1 MNGHLD
7 ENTISGFDLLVI
19 EDSPTQAD
27 LLRLMLEKHD
37 FRVRVARNS
46 GEALTMLEK
55 NKPEIII
62 TDVMMPDM
70 DGFELCR
77 RIKGEE
83 RFRDIPVIILTS
95 LSDPHDVIKGLES
108 GADNFV
114 TKPCEEEYLLAR
126 IEHLR
131 LDRDKPRCISIPE
144 QMHISIDGRDYEI
157 SSDRRQILNLFLST
171 YEAAY
176 NKNLELRKAKSELR
190 ELNARLESVVQE
202 LKLANVELET
212 ANKQL
217 EAFGYTVSHDLR
229 QPLQIISGYSQ
240 ALTEIC
246 GDQLNAECRS
256 FLKEITRRTFSM
268 SGLIT
273 ALLNFSK
280 LQHAEVKSEP
290 VDLSS
295 MAQAIAGELRMT
307 EPDRMVTFEIEE
319 GLKVTGDKKLLWL
332 VLQNLMGNAWKYS
345 SKKEETIIEFGKTH
359 VTGKPVFFVRDN
371 GDGFEMHDREEL
383 FTPFKRLTKEHE
395 GHGIG
400 LATVQRIVQR
410 HGGEVWAE
418 GEPGNGATFYFT
430 L

>member
-1 MNGHLD
+1 MNSEG
-7 ENTISGFDLLVI
+7 NISDSDLLII
-19 EDSPTQAD
+19 EDSQTQAD
-27 LLRLMLEKHD
+27 LLRLMLEKND
-37 FRVRVARNS
+37 FRVRVARNG

-55 NKPEIII
+55 SKPEIII

-70 DGFELCR
+70 DGYALCR
-77 RIKGEE
+77 KIKGEE
-83 RFRDIPVIILTS
+83 RFKDIPVIILTS

-114 TKPCEEEYLLAR
+114 TKPFDEEYLLAR

-144 QMHISIDGRDYEI
+144 QMNISIDGRDYRI

-176 NKNLELRKAKSELR
+176 HKNLELRKAKDELR
-190 ELNARLESVVQE
+190 ELNARLAESN
-202 LKLANVELET
+202 KELEA
-212 ANKQL
+212 ANQEL

-240 ALTEIC
+240 AVTDIC
-246 GDQLNAECRS
+246 GNQLDTQCRS
-256 FLKEITRRTFSM
+256 FLEQITSHTFSM
-268 SGLIT
+268 SELIN
-273 ALLNFSK
+273 ALLDFSK

-295 MAQAIAGELRMT
+295 FAQAIAGELRMT
-307 EPDRMVTFEIEE
+307 EPDRKVAFDIEE
-319 GLKVTGDKKLLWL
+319 GLTVTGDKKLLWL
-332 VLQNLMGNAWKYS
+332 VLQNLIGNAWKYS
-345 SKKEETIIEFGKTH
+345 SKNEEPVIEFGNTY
-359 VTGKPVFFVRDN
+359 VNGKPVFFVRDN
-371 GDGFEMHDREEL
+371 GEGFEMHDRDKL

-400 LATVQRIVQR
+400 LATVHRIIKHHKGR
-410 HGGEVWAE
+410 IWAE
-418 GEPGNGATFYFT
+418 GEPGKGATFYFT
-430 L
+430 F

>member
-1 MNGHLD
+1 MQWLPERRHPMDSEGNITD
-7 ENTISGFDLLVI
+7 SDLLII

-27 LLRLMLEKHD
+27 LLRLMLEKQD
-37 FRVRVARNS
+37 FRVRVARNG
-46 GEALTMLEK
+46 GEALAMLEES
-55 NKPEIII
+55 KPEIII

-70 DGFELCR
+70 DGYELCR
-77 RIKGEE
+77 KIKREE
-83 RFRDIPVIILTS
+83 HFKGIPVIILTS

-114 TKPCEEEYLLAR
+114 TKPCDEEYLLAR

-144 QMHISIDGRDYEI
+144 EMNISIGGRDYRI

-176 NKNLELRKAKSELR
+176 HKNLELRKAKDELR
-190 ELNARLESVVQE
+190 ELNARLELANQE
-202 LKLANVELET
+202 LGLTNVELET
-212 ANKQL
+212 ANKEL

-229 QPLQIISGYSQ
+229 QPLQIIGGYSQ
-240 ALTEIC
+240 AVTEIC
-246 GDQLNAECRS
+246 GDQLDTECRS
-256 FLKEITRRTFSM
+256 FLKEITKRTFGM
-268 SGLIT
+268 SGLIN

-295 MAQAIAGELRMT
+295 MAQAIAGELRMP
-307 EPDRMVTFEIEE
+307 EPGRMANFEIEG
-319 GLKVTGDKKLLWL
+319 GLTVTGDKKLLWL

-345 SKKEETIIEFGKTH
+345 SKKEETIIEFGKTYIK
-359 VTGKPVFFVRDN
+359 GEPAFFVQDN
-371 GDGFEMHDREEL
+371 GDGFAMQDQDKL
-383 FTPFKRLTKEHE
+383 FTPFKRLTKEHD

-410 HGGEVWAE
+410 HGG
-418 GEPGNGATFYFT
+418 
-430 L
+430 